1 MSSCGGGGG
10 GGSTPTPT
18 VPAPSVNFSANPTSV
33 VVGSDSTLTWSS
45 TNATSCSASGAWSGA
60 RATSGTETVTISA
73 VGNSSFTITCSG
85 EGGNRSATVTVEGY
99 RQTDGVVVDGYIS
112 GADVFIDENA
122 NFVAD
127 ATENSTIS
135 DNEGK
140 FTIKYADGSLIS
152 LGGTDLDSQTLLDN
166 LLITHKMTGHSDF
179 KAITPVTSV
188 AAFMQDASSLNAAL
202 GIDAAIDIFT
212 FDPVANKGDG
222 GINDYLYEKG
232 NQLTVLAYALQ
243 NIVNDLNATTETT
256 QDYFKAIAEEVD
268 IEFANTATKVDI
280 ETATFITNVINNIL
294 TAKSITMDESIKANT
309 ITALAGVLPIIQV
322 QSTDDLTTAIIRF
335 SLSTLQND
343 IVGIANGSAAEELI
357 NSYTSD
363 ILNYIADDQ
372 NIDSDEITPDI
383 TAIADTA
390 TVEEDGSVTINVM
403 ANDSYTT
410 TAPIGVSAGN
420 GTNGSTTLAES
431 SPEQVVYTPNA
442 DFNGTDTFTYAITQ
456 GDKTSSAEVTV
467 TVSAVNDAPSIDIAS
482 TIQVPENQ
490 TAVTT
495 VSVSDVDE
503 DDLTLSLGGTDASS
517 FNLSSENVLT
527 FKEEPDYE
535 TKTSY
540 GITLSLTD
548 GTETVTKD
556 LTISIT
562 NVNDVAPE
570 FTSDATF
577 SADENQTVIDT
588 VTATDAEGDEVTF
601 TVSGSELAITSAGVL
616 TFVSAPDYETK
627 TSYTATVSASDGV
640 NTTTQDI
647 TVNVTDVNE
656 APVFTSNAT
665 FSADENQ
672 TAIDT
677 VTATDAEGD
686 DIVFTV
692 SGSELAIT
700 SAGVLTFV
708 SAPDFETKS
717 VYIATV
723 TASDGVNET
732 TQDITI
738 NINDVSMQLFVKTF
752 TVSGSELFIYT
763 VENIDTIQSIKALIE
778 DSNGYEEG
786 TQKLTY
792 AGKVL
797 EDNRSLND
805 YGILNEATLQLSFIP
820 VFTSSATFSAA
831 ENQTAI
837 DTVTATDA
845 NGDTVTFTVSGSE
858 LEITSAGVLTFASA
872 PDFETKSS
880 YTATVSASNGINVTT
895 QAITVNV
902 TNLNDNNPSFTSD
915 ATLSAAENQTSIDTV
930 TATDADG
937 DSVTFTI
944 SGSELAIT
952 SAGVL
957 TFASAPDYETKNT
970 YTATVT
976 ASDGTNSTTQDIT
989 VNVTNVNDIAPE
1001 FVTPDNFSILENR
1014 TFIATVLAN
1023 DAEGD
1028 DLTFTVSGSDMT
1040 IIDGP
1045 GAEEN
1050 GNWQGRLSFVSA
1062 PDYETQSSYSAT
1074 LTVSDGTYSTTQ
1086 DITVNVTDR
1095 NEAPAFTS
1103 NATFSAAE
1111 NQTAIGTV
1119 AASDVDGDGITY
1131 SISGSD
1137 INIDASSGV
1146 ISFASAPDYETTT
1159 SYTATVTASDNSVIF
1174 PGSLSSTQDITVNVL
1189 DVDDTPPVISVNG
1202 ANPATV
1208 ELGSTYTDAGATAD
1222 GEETVTTSGTV
1233 DTDTVGTYT
1242 ITYSAT
1248 DASGNTGTATR
1259 TVNVVDTTA
1268 PVFTSSSELDAYENT
1283 INIGIGSDSGAAVTA
1298 DDIQTVTFSISG
1310 TELTITAGGDLTFV
1324 NAPNYEVKSLY
1335 SATATATDASGN
1347 SSTLDLT
1354 ITIYDVNEAPVI
1366 VSSSTFSAAENQTAI
1381 GDVVSLDVDAGDS
1394 ITFSISGSELAIT
1407 SASTLGSG
1415 AIGVLTFASAPDY
1428 ETKSTYT
1435 ATVTASDGTN
1445 SKTQDITVNVTD
1457 VNEAPSITS
1466 SASFTIEEGGNKS
1479 IGSITGS
1486 DPDSDTL
1493 SFSVSGSELTVN
1505 SSTGALAFVDF
1516 PDYETKSS
1524 YTETIT
1530 VSDGAL
1536 TDTQEIT
1543 ITVTDKY
1550 EGFNVTTSYTVTEND
1565 SLQLIS
1571 THLDNG
1577 FTVTYPQFQV
1587 LGGSAS
1593 LSMTS
1598 SGLITGFDYEE
1609 SGSSISIQTEATD
1622 GTFSFFPLI
1631 NITINNIND
1640 NSPSFT
1646 SEATFS
1652 AAENQ
1657 TAIGTVAAS
1666 DADSDTITYS
1676 VSGTDSGSVSI
1687 NSSTGV
1693 LTFNSAP
1700 NYESKTSYS
1709 IVVTASDG
1717 TNSTTQNITINITN
1731 VNEAPVFTSSASF
1744 SAAENQTTIG
1754 SFSVTDPENAAVSY
1768 NLSGTD
1774 ASSLLSPSL
1783 WEISFVSAPNYES
1796 KNSYSATIVASDGTN
1811 STTQDITISVTDVN
1825 DAPEA
1830 TAAAYTMDLQPQSQ
1844 TSGTLTLAG
1853 TDEDGDTLTYSIESN
1868 GSYGTASLNGTTV
1881 TYQTAADTQSAQTE
1895 SFTFKVNDGTVDSSA
1910 ATISISLKTDPLYQY
1925 QWHLNNTGQTNFA
1938 TNAGTSGA
1946 DLNVDT
1952 VIAGGTTGDGITVA
1966 VVDSGLELTHEDLA
1980 DNIVANKS
1988 YDYNN
1993 SDNDPE
1999 PTGNDGDHGTSVA
2012 GIVAAVGWNNKGGR
2026 GVAPDA
2032 SLVANNLINFNANAT
2047 GYSDALGGDVSGYF
2061 DPTDVDIFNMSF
2073 GRGLNSSFS
2082 SPISATYEAGLLNG
2096 VTNLRSGKGAIY
2108 VNSAGNDWREL
2119 KDTNNDGI
2127 GDTYYYCGP
2136 NYGSG
2141 AFSDLFP
2148 CWDSSFDNV
2157 FATPYIIGVASLN
2170 ANDGASIYS
2179 TPGSSVWVSGYGGEY
2194 GSTNPAIMTVDESSC
2209 SKGYVLASGAGSGNN
2224 NSFNDGS
2231 HSENSDCNYYSSFN
2245 GTSSAAPTVSGV
2257 VALMLE
2263 ANPSLTWRDVK
2274 HILATTSTQ
2283 VDASNSKSYLGVNQY
2298 SWITNAANYKH
2309 HNWYG
2314 FGKVNAA
2321 AAVSSAQSYTAGSL
2335 GTWVDSGLF
2344 ESGTINAAFN
2354 SFTRTTMDG
2363 NYDIVATAPAGS
2375 SGVIEFV
2382 RIGIAMTHS
2391 SPEDVGIELVSPEG
2405 TTVPI
2410 KPAFARVTTNPN
2422 GTFFEIGVNSLYGE
2436 SWAGNWQLIITDYT
2450 NDGVGG
2456 VLNAWDIIVYGR

>member
-45 TNATSCSASGAWSGA
+45 TNTTSCSASGAWSGA

-73 VGNSSFTITCSG
+73 VGNISFTITCSG

-188 AAFMQDASSLNAAL
+188 AAFMQDASSVNAAL

-872 PDFETKSS
+872 PDFEIKSS

-1335 SATATATDASGN
+1335 TATATATDASGN

-1622 GTFSFFPLI
+1622 GTSSFFPLI

-1657 TAIGTVAAS
+1657 TTIGTVAAS
-1666 DADSDTITYS
+1666 DADGDTITYS
-1676 VSGTDSGSVSI
+1676 ISGSDITI
-1687 NSSTGV
+1687 NSSSGV
-1693 LTFNSAP
+1693 IAFASAP
-1700 NYESKTSYS
+1700 NYETKSSYTAT
-1709 IVVTASDG
+1709 VTASDS
-1717 TNSTTQNITINITN
+1717 TNSTTQAITVNVTD
-1731 VNEAPVFTSSASF
+1731 VNEAPV
-1744 SAAENQTTIG
+1744 
-1754 SFSVTDPENAAVSY
+1754 
-1768 NLSGTD
+1768 
-1774 ASSLLSPSL
+1774 
-1783 WEISFVSAPNYES
+1783 
-1796 KNSYSATIVASDGTN
+1796 
-1811 STTQDITISVTDVN
+1811 
-1825 DAPEA
+1825 A
-1830 TAAAYTMDLQPQSQ
+1830 TAAAYTMNLLPQSQ
-1844 TSGTLTLAG
+1844 TSRTITLAG
-1853 TDEDGDTLTYSIESN
+1853 TDVDGDTLTYSIVSN
-1868 GSYGTASLNGTTV
+1868 GSYGTASLSGTTI
-1881 TYQTAADTQSAQTE
+1881 TYQTAANTQSAQSE
-1895 SFTFKVNDGTVDSSA
+1895 SFTFKVNDGALDSSA
-1910 ATISISLKTDPLYQY
+1910 ATISIDLRTDPLYQY

-1938 TNAGTSGA
+1938 TNAGTAGQ
-1946 DLNVDT
+1946 DLNVDS
-1952 VIAGGTTGDGITVA
+1952 VIVSGITGDGIKISI
-1966 VVDSGLELTHEDLA
+1966 VDDGLEIAHEDLA
-1980 DNIVANKS
+1980 TNVISGS
-1988 YDYNN
+1988 YDFAN
-1993 SDNDPE
+1993 SDTDPTQPSPCEDANDC
-1999 PTGNDGDHGTSVA
+1999 GGHGTSI
-2012 GIVAAVGWNNKGGR
+2012 GGLIAAEGWNNKGVRGIAPEASIFGANLLADGAGSVEAAALGVNYPGGVTADIYNMSYGR
-2026 GVAPDA
+2026 GFTTTY
-2032 SLVANNLINFNANAT
+2032 SLQN
-2047 GYSDALGGDVSGYF
+2047 Y
-2061 DPTDVDIFNMSF
+2061 M
-2073 GRGLNSSFS
+2073 NSTTEQKFV
-2082 SPISATYEAGLLNG
+2082 NG
-2096 VTNLRSGKGAIY
+2096 VTNLRDGKGALYIHA
-2108 VNSAGNDWREL
+2108 AGNEYEI
-2119 KDTNNDGI
+2119 NSNAS
-2127 GDTYYYCGP
+2127 CGTGKLLSCAESTLDQRSQSP
-2136 NYGSG
+2136 YVISVG
-2141 AFSDLFP
+2141 ALDA
-2148 CWDSSFDNV
+2148 N
-2157 FATPYIIGVASLN
+2157 GVKTS
-2170 ANDGASIYS
+2170 YS
-2179 TPGSSVWVSGYGGEY
+2179 TPGSATWVSGFGGEY
-2194 GSTNPAIMTVDESSC
+2194 GFNSDVYNVTGNKLDPALMTVDRSSC
-2209 SKGYVLASGAGSGNN
+2209 SLGYSRTGNTTPYGYNKFNLAG
-2224 NSFNDGS
+2224 FNFT
-2231 HSENSDCNYYSSFN
+2231 EQTTLNPNCNYHSHFN
-2245 GTSSAAPTVSGV
+2245 GTSSAAPTVAGV
-2257 VALMLE
+2257 IALILE
-2263 ANPSLTWRDVK
+2263 ANPNLTWRDVK
-2274 HILATTSTQ
+2274 HILATTSDK
-2283 VDASNSKSYLGVNQY
+2283 VDASNSITLNGITLY
-2298 SWITNAANYKH
+2298 SWVENNADH
-2309 HNWYG
+2309 DFHNWYG

-2321 AAVSSAQSYTAGSL
+2321 AAVAAAQSYTIGSL
-2335 GTWVDSGLF
+2335 GSFITSGYVG
-2344 ESGTINAAFN
+2344 SGTINASIPDALGSTISLSVNAPTGSNGVVEYVRVNLQFSHAN
-2354 SFTRTTMDG
+2354 QNTLGFRLQSPDGTIHSIVQPATNINDPSAVLFDIGVAGFYGETM
-2363 NYDIVATAPAGS
+2363 AGS
-2375 SGVIEFV
+2375 WTLIVDDHV
-2382 RIGIAMTHS
+2382 A
-2391 SPEDVGIELVSPEG
+2391 G
-2405 TTVPI
+2405 TT
-2410 KPAFARVTTNPN
+2410 
-2422 GTFFEIGVNSLYGE
+2422 GTLTQWGIQIYG
-2436 SWAGNWQLIITDYT
+2436 N
-2450 NDGVGG
+2450 
-2456 VLNAWDIIVYGR
+2456 